1 MEVEEFKT
9 KFKEG
14 DVLVSR
20 VWVFIYA
27 GLKESDIFFVNGVP
41 RHAVIYH
48 ALGHMDKLCEITT
61 QTRTGIGYVEGNDF
75 RLANNKEK
83 KYLIDWLS
91 VKHMRWNPE
100 TKSLEYIAPVYTYDD
115 VELPF

>member
-1 MEVEEFKT
+1 MKVEEFKT

-27 GLKESDIFFVNGVP
+27 GLRPSNLYGGERNAIV
-41 RHAVIYH
+41 YH
-48 ALGHMDKLCEITT
+48 ALAHKDKLCEITT

-75 RLANNKEK
+75 RLATNKEK
-83 KYLIDWLS
+83 KYLFDWLS

-100 TKSLEYIAPVYTYDD
+100 TKSLEYIGPVYTYEN